1 MILIVLATAGC
12 GIDGLSQA
20 TIDELSSLEYPA
32 DADYGDDLDI
42 VVVRKGQSL
51 ELANREPIVVEDKL
65 LWLNRQ
71 YVAYVDR
78 IAIGN
83 GNTVDLDRCINRY
96 QESFPRNQW
105 LHPDR
110 GRPVVLAELYDP
122 ETGLKNRLLV
132 QPQE

>member
-1 MILIVLATAGC
+1 MILIVLATTGC
-12 GIDGLSQA
+12 GIDGLPQA
-20 TIDELSSLEYPA
+20 TIDELSALEYPA

-42 VVVRKGQSL
+42 VVVRKGQNL

-71 YVAYVDR
+71 YVTYVDR
-78 IAIGN
+78 IVIGT
-83 GNTVDLDRCINRY
+83 GNTVSLDRCINQY

-122 ETGLKNRLLV
+122 DTQLKNRLLV
-132 QPQE
+132 QPQK